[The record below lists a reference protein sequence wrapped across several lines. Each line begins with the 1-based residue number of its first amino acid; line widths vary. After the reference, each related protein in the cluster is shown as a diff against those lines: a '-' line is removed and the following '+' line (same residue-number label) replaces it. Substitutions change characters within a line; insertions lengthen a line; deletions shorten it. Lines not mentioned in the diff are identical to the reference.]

1 MQENQ
6 RIKNQKIH
14 IDDRQV
20 KQFFDDR
27 IKKKTAIPFK
37 LYELSR

>member
-27 IKKKTAIPFK
+27 IKKTAIPFK